1 MSADTPSV
9 GPASGVLAVV
19 EVVGDGAGS
28 DVDVVDEED
37 AQSVAVIA
45 VIAVVAVAVV
55 VRASPQDG
63 DHSQRCRVV

>member
-1 MSADTPSV
+1 MSADTPLV
-9 GPASGVLAVV
+9 GPASGVLAVVV

-45 VIAVVAVAVV
+45 VVAVAVV